1 MLLDIDENKLDPD
14 SSVLSNPSTFNSETL
29 LKNDVEQEAHKETF
43 REMLLLL
50 RDRAFMLFAVSNFL
64 TSLGYPIPYTFVLDN
79 ALKLGLT
86 DVLLNT
92 YDWKTCLVIL
102 GGICF
107 VNCIFGLMFKPLP
120 KYQEEDSIGCEQMG
134 DTNSETLLK
143 NDVEQETHKE
153 TFREM
158 LLLLR
163 DWAFMLFAVS
173 NFLTSLG
180 YLIPYTFIPDNALK
194 LGLTE
199 TQGSYLVGL
208 IGISNTIARV
218 VLGALSQKLNR
229 LFLYNTCLVICG
241 LTMAISNFL
250 QPIAAA
256 ILSSDCTQAVSNTSL
271 IPTLNS
277 SVMIVIEPV

>member
-1 MLLDIDENKLDPD
+1 
-14 SSVLSNPSTFNSETL
+14 
-29 LKNDVEQEAHKETF
+29 
-43 REMLLLL
+43 
-50 RDRAFMLFAVSNFL
+50 
-64 TSLGYPIPYTFVLDN
+64 
-79 ALKLGLT
+79 
-86 DVLLNT
+86 
-92 YDWKTCLVIL
+92 
-102 GGICF
+102 
-107 VNCIFGLMFKPLP
+107 
-120 KYQEEDSIGCEQMG
+120 MG

-180 YLIPYTFIPDNALK
+180 YPIPYTFVPVNTASITIVNIIFLYSQDNALK

-208 IGISNTIARV
+208 IGISNTLARV

-229 LFLYNTCLVICG
+229 LFFYNNCLNICG
-241 LTMAISNFL
+241 LTMAISNLL
-250 QPIAAA
+250 QPRAAA
-256 ILSSDCTQAVSNTSL
+256 ILSSDCIQAVSNTSL
-271 IPTLNS
+271 IPTLIS
-277 SVMIVIEPV
+277 SVVTVTSFK

>member
-1 MLLDIDENKLDPD
+1 
-14 SSVLSNPSTFNSETL
+14 
-29 LKNDVEQEAHKETF
+29 
-43 REMLLLL
+43 
-50 RDRAFMLFAVSNFL
+50 
-64 TSLGYPIPYTFVLDN
+64 
-79 ALKLGLT
+79 
-86 DVLLNT
+86 
-92 YDWKTCLVIL
+92 
-102 GGICF
+102 
-107 VNCIFGLMFKPLP
+107 
-120 KYQEEDSIGCEQMG
+120 MG

-180 YLIPYTFIPDNALK
+180 YPIPYTFVLDNALK

-229 LFLYNTCLVICG
+229 LFPSPTCLETLHGCAGCFTLQQFLEIQQQ
-241 LTMAISNFL
+241 TSRISTYLHDVHATPSCSCSPFL
-250 QPIAAA
+250 
-256 ILSSDCTQAVSNTSL
+256 SYYF
-271 IPTLNS
+271 
-277 SVMIVIEPV
+277 